1 MDRSVYHAFNRE
13 QWKQLHTNR
22 IVTISKEELR
32 ELTSL
37 NDRIDQKD
45 VSEIYLPLLY
55 LIDCYRQ
62 GFLELR
68 EMKDSFLNRQSVKTP
83 FIIGISGSVAVGKS
97 TTARLL
103 QNLLEKAYGNLKVDL
118 MTTDGFLYPNA
129 ILKERGIMQRKGFPE
144 SYDMKRLIRFL
155 TDVKSGKRAVKSPQY
170 SHEVYDIL
178 PGQYDLIDQPDI
190 LIVEGINVLQLPAN
204 HEIFVSDFFDVS
216 LFVDAEEEL
225 IRQWYL
231 ERFELLMDLAK
242 DDPSNYYYNYAIG
255 EREKAIEMAVQV
267 WESVNLVNLNEFILP
282 TMGRADII
290 LHKVKHHYIDQVLVK
305 Q

>member
-1 MDRSVYHAFNRE
+1 MDRSVYHEFDRE
-13 QWKQLHTNR
+13 QWKQLRTSR
-22 IVTISKEELR
+22 TVTISKEELR

-45 VSEIYLPLLY
+45 VSEIYMPLLY

-68 EMKDSFLNRQSVKTP
+68 QMKDSFLYRQSVKTP

-103 QNLLEKAYGNLKVDL
+103 QNLLEKAYRDLKVDL

-129 ILKERGIMQRKGFPE
+129 ILQERGIMNRKGFPE

-155 TDVKSGKRAVKSPQY
+155 TDVKSGKREVRSPQY

-178 PGQYDLIDQPDI
+178 PERYDVIDQPDI

-216 LFVDAEEEL
+216 LFVDAEESL

-231 ERFELLMDLAK
+231 ERFEMLMDLAK
-242 DDPSNYYYNYAIG
+242 DDPTNYYYQYANG
-255 EREKAIEMAVQV
+255 DRQEALAMATQV
-267 WESVNLVNLNEFILP
+267 WETINLVNLNEFILP

-290 LHKVKHHYIDQVLVK
+290 LHKVKNHYIDEVLVK

>member
-1 MDRSVYHAFNRE
+1 MDRSVYHEFDRE
-13 QWKQLHTNR
+13 QWKQLRTSR
-22 IVTISKEELR
+22 TVTISKEELR

-45 VSEIYLPLLY
+45 VSEIYMPLLY

-68 EMKDSFLNRQSVKTP
+68 QMKDSFLDRQSVKTP

-103 QNLLEKAYGNLKVDL
+103 QNLLEKAYRDLKVDL

-129 ILKERGIMQRKGFPE
+129 ILKERGIMNRKGFPE

-155 TDVKSGKRAVKSPQY
+155 TDVKSGKRKVRSPQY

-178 PGQYDLIDQPDI
+178 PERYDVIDQPDI

-216 LFVDAEEEL
+216 LFVDAEESL

-231 ERFELLMDLAK
+231 ERFEMLMDLAK
-242 DDPSNYYYNYAIG
+242 DDPTNYYYQYANG
-255 EREKAIEMAVQV
+255 DLQEALAMATRV
-267 WESVNLVNLNEFILP
+267 WETVNLVNLNEFILP

-290 LHKVKHHYIDQVLVK
+290 LHKVKHHYIDEVLVK